1 MKLLYNKNGRN
12 KALQII
18 LITILG
24 LILRLINIFKIEG
37 LWNDEYVSWMTAS
50 VPFGD
55 GFWTAVIK
63 QCHMPFY
70 YLYLKPFVHCSDL
83 VLRLTSV
90 VPSILAIPVM
100 YLIGKEYSKKTGYFC
115 AVITAILPFLV
126 YYAQEVRFY
135 SLVFLFASLSLLF
148 TIKTIKAHDDKKNI
162 ILFGIFAILL
172 ILTHHLS
179 IIYLLFISIY
189 ICYKRGI
196 NLKYFLITI
205 FLTAICI
212 IPIGISILKQL
223 PSSQWWGN
231 FSYTNLMFMFSDFF
245 SPVLTN
251 NINAPKVFYYDRDI
265 IFSILITLPTLIAII
280 GICKAAQKAKGF
292 ISVFVLTVTAMGI
305 LAATGTVMF
314 ITKYMIEILPV
325 LILLMVLGLEKL
337 RLNTLIYIFILIQLI
352 SVFTI
357 YYPAKLFRSEGHK
370 IAGDILNF
378 TKPDKVLFTYYAPD
392 RFYRYW
398 NKDAEA
404 YHISKINR
412 FEYIKNP
419 AKILTSVQKG
429 EKVSIV
435 FLDSVSFIPPYAIDI
450 AKSTGVP
457 EMFITFSEIK
467 NKLLEELVDNYK
479 DYDVKALGSWTII
492 TAVKK

>member
-12 KALQII
+12 KALQIL

-24 LILRLINIFKIEG
+24 FILRLVNIFKIEG

-50 VPFGD
+50 VPFGG
-55 GFWTAVIK
+55 GFWNAVIK
-63 QCHMPFY
+63 QCHMPLY

-90 VPSILAIPVM
+90 IPSILAIPVM
-100 YLIGKEYSKKTGYFC
+100 YLIGKEYSKKAGYFC
-115 AVITAILPFLV
+115 AIITAVLPFLV

-135 SLVFLFASLSLLF
+135 SLVFLFASLTLLF
-148 TIKTIKAHDDKKNI
+148 AIRTINAPDNKKNI
-162 ILFGIFAILL
+162 ILFGISAILL

-189 ICYKRGI
+189 IYYKRGI
-196 NLKYFLITI
+196 ELKYLLTTVC
-205 FLTAICI
+205 LTAICI
-212 IPIGISILKQL
+212 LPIGISILKQL
-223 PSSQWWGN
+223 PSSQWWGS
-231 FSYTNLMFMFSDFF
+231 FSYTNLMFLFSDFF
-245 SPVLTN
+245 SPILSN
-251 NINAPKVFYYDRDI
+251 NINAPNVFYYSKDI
-265 IFSILITLPTLIAII
+265 LFLILITLTTLIAIL
-280 GICKAAQKAKGF
+280 GICKVINKAKGF
-292 ISVFVLTVTAMGI
+292 TAVFVLTVAVMCI
-305 LAATGTVMF
+305 LAITGKVMF
-314 ITKYMIEILPV
+314 ITKYLTEILPV
-325 LILLMVLGLEKL
+325 LILLMVLGLEKRRFNIL
-337 RLNTLIYIFILIQLI
+337 LYIFILIQLF
-352 SVFTI
+352 SVFTP
-357 YYPAKLFRSEGHK
+357 YYPTKLFRSEGHK
-370 IAGDILNF
+370 IVGDILNF
-378 TKPDKVLFTYYAPD
+378 TKPDKILFTYYAPD

-412 FEYIKNP
+412 FDYVKNP
-419 AKILTSVQKG
+419 ANILADTKKG

-450 AKSTGVP
+450 AKSNNIP

-467 NKLLEELVDNYK
+467 NKLFKELEDNYK
-479 DYDVKALGSWTII
+479 DYDVKSLGSWTVI